1 MRGHMRN
8 SIGFLVCAVFLAGCT
23 PPGNSTAGKG
33 QKQALQIRWQ
43 RLVDEK
49 GQTCARCGATEAA
62 TGDAVK
68 KLRRSLKG
76 LDIEVVLEKV
86 ALSPSAFAKDPLES
100 NRIWIAEKPIEEWLQ
115 GTIGK
120 SQCCGACG
128 DAECRTLTVD
138 GRTYDTIPAELIIK
152 AGLLASA
159 QLIGSK
165 PVNPRDPTAGWSQ
178 GSPACCPATSGGQK
192 K

>member
-1 MRGHMRN
+1 MQK
-8 SIGFLVCAVFLAGCT
+8 SIGFLICLVFLAGCT
-23 PPGNSTAGKG
+23 TPRNDTAGGG

-49 GQTCARCGATEAA
+49 GQTCARCGTTEAA
-62 TGDAVK
+62 TGAAVK

-86 ALSPSAFAKDPLES
+86 ALSPAAFAKDPLES

-115 GTIGK
+115 ATIGK

-128 DAECRTLTVD
+128 DAECRTITVD
-138 GRTYDTIPAELIIK
+138 GRTYDAVPAELVIK

-159 QLIGSK
+159 QLINSK
-165 PVNPRDPTAGWSQ
+165 PVNPWDPTAAWSQ
-178 GSPACCPATSGGQK
+178 GGPACCPPVSGGQK